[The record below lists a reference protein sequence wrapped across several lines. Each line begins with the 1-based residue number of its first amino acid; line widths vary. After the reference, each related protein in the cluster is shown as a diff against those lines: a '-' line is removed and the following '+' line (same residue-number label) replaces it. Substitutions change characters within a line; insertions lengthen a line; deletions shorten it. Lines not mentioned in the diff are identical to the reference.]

1 MDHVLVGTRLCG
13 LILICIREARDGTID
28 RLSTLLKSISC
39 PLLCYLCRP
48 WIVPDALIYTP
59 RLTPSYGLNLII
71 ENSSTSKEHLQ
82 TADALG
88 IVLSNVRLESHTLR
102 TIGVAVGEYAD
113 MNNHSCLF
121 QLSIAA
127 LCSLSPTTRRFVF
140 TDNTPV
146 NPATSHLYD

>member
-1 MDHVLVGTRLCG
+1 MDPVLVNTRLCE
-13 LILICIREARDGTID
+13 LILIRIREARDGTID
-28 RLSTLLKSISC
+28 ILSTLPKSISC

-59 RLTPSYGLNLII
+59 GLTPSYGLTLII
-71 ENSSTSKEHLQ
+71 ENSSIGKEHLQ

-127 LCSLSPTTRRFVF
+127 LCGLSLTTRRFVF
-140 TDNTPV
+140 AGNTPID
-146 NPATSHLYD
+146 PPTSHLYD